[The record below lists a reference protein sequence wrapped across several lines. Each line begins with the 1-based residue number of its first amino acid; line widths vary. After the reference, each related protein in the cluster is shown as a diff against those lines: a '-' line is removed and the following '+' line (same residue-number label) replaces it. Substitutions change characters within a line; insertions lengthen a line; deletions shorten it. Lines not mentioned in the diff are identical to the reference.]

1 MSKAKDFLIEYMSR
15 QGIDEMKGFFE
26 DDRIMEADFANVTED
41 YVWIEIDEDS
51 RADADVPDFGY
62 DLDGDCFAV
71 QMKDIRRITEYYF
84 DDETEFDGEVEI
96 QVLEMKD
103 GSFLIGDFGRG

>member
-1 MSKAKDFLIEYMSR
+1 MSQAKDFLIEYMAR
-15 QGIDEMKGFFE
+15 QGVDDMKALFDE
-26 DDRIMEADFANVTED
+26 DRIMEADFANVTED

-62 DLDGDCFAV
+62 DLDGECYDV
-71 QMKDIRRITEYYF
+71 QIKDIRSITEYYF
-84 DDETEFDGEVEI
+84 DDETEFDGEVEV

-103 GSFLIGDFGRG
+103 GSFLIGDLSRG